1 VYWDNGAGSTGD
13 VLLYLRWVNVERKR
27 INIHKNRS
35 KVILQYHIRRCD
47 KRDRRNK
54 YFISVFIM
62 VPFFKCCQGHLQS
75 TGSTVAE
82 DSVLRFV
89 KSRELFFESLGET
102 SA

>member
-1 VYWDNGAGSTGD
+1 
-13 VLLYLRWVNVERKR
+13 
-27 INIHKNRS
+27 
-35 KVILQYHIRRCD
+35 
-47 KRDRRNK
+47 
-54 YFISVFIM
+54 M
-62 VPFFKCCQGHLQS
+62 VPFFKCCQGHLQG